1 MKVIKIKNLIK
12 SVEDDGK
19 TKVILKGINLEIDK
33 GERVVIIGPSG
44 AGKST
49 LLRCIN
55 LLETFSSG
63 EILFKDKSILDI
75 PPTELRRQIGMIF
88 QHFNLFSH
96 MSVKKNIIYAPL
108 KLRIYNKKQAN
119 EIAIDLL
126 KKVKLEDRI
135 GFYPK
140 KLSGGEK
147 QRVAIARALAMN
159 PEVLL
164 IDEPTSALDP
174 EISSEISN
182 VLKSVA
188 GDLTMISVTHD
199 MNFAKNLA
207 TRIIFMEN
215 GEIIEDGNPED
226 IFKHSDNK
234 RIKAFFSKV

>member
-1 MKVIKIKNLIK
+1 MITIKNLVK

-19 TKVILKGINLEIDK
+19 EKIILKGINLEINE

-75 PPTELRRQIGMIF
+75 PCTDLRRKIGMIF

-96 MSVKKNIIYAPL
+96 MSVKKNITYAPVKL
-108 KLRIYNKKQAN
+108 KIYSKKEANK
-119 EIAIDLL
+119 IAFELL

-174 EISSEISN
+174 HSTLRIEDL
-182 VLKSVA
+182 VLNLRKKY
-188 GDLTMISVTHD
+188 TIIIVTHN
-199 MNFAKNLA
+199 MQQAA
-207 TRIIFMEN
+207 RISDSTAFFKQ
-215 GEIIEDGNPED
+215 GELIEHDETYTFFNNPRDKRIEDYINGR
-226 IFKHSDNK
+226 SD
-234 RIKAFFSKV
+234 

>member
-1 MKVIKIKNLIK
+1 MITIKNLIK

-19 TKVILKGINLEIDK
+19 EKIILKGINLEINE

-75 PPTELRRQIGMIF
+75 PRTDLRRQIGMIF

-96 MSVKKNIIYAPL
+96 MSVKKNITYAPVKL
-108 KLRIYNKKQAN
+108 KIYSKKEANK
-119 EIAIDLL
+119 IAFELL

-188 GDLTMISVTHD
+188 GNLTMISVTHD

-215 GEIIEDGNPED
+215 GEIIEDGNPDE
-226 IFKHSDNK
+226 IFQNSSNK
-234 RIKAFFSKV
+234 RIQSFFSKVV

>member
-1 MKVIKIKNLIK
+1 MIKIKNLFK
-12 SVEDDGK
+12 SVEDEGK
-19 TKVILKGINLEIDK
+19 NKIILKGINLEIQK

-75 PPTELRRQIGMIF
+75 SCTELRRKIGMIF

-96 MSVKKNIIYAPL
+96 MSVKKNIIYAPVKL
-108 KLRIYNKKQAN
+108 KIYNKKDAN
-119 EIAIDLL
+119 KIAFELL

-140 KLSGGEK
+140 RLSGGEK

-207 TRIIFMEN
+207 TRIVFMEN
-215 GEIIEDGNPED
+215 GEIIEDSNPED
-226 IFKHSDNK
+226 IFKNSSHK
-234 RIKAFFSKV
+234 RIWSFFSNV